1 MRVSEEDGWKAYHA
15 WRIYM
20 FQINGTGLRCE
31 FGGRPE
37 REYER
42 PWLLKDNLDTLDR
55 WVEEFRVF
63 VDTLEEFKDRPV
75 SAKTWDGRDIT
86 RDAND
91 GLHTYKCMYEA
102 FKRYAEVARGQG
114 QDSEDARQAMRE
126 AAYVVNPDDW
136 RKVGAPVP
144 EGVKWYPGLGAR
156 WYLEAVIHHSGIDT
170 RNMR

>member
-1 MRVSEEDGWKAYHA
+1 MRVSEEDGWKAYRA
-15 WRIYM
+15 LRIYM

-42 PWLLKDNLDTLDR
+42 PWSLKDNLDTLDR

-63 VDTLEEFKDRPV
+63 IETLEEFEGRPM
-75 SAKTWDGRDIT
+75 SDKTWDGRNIT
-86 RDAND
+86 RKAED
-91 GLHTYKCMYEA
+91 GLNTYQCMYKA
-102 FKRYAEVARGQG
+102 FKNYTEIARSKG
-114 QDSEDARQAMRE
+114 QDSVEARQAMRE

-144 EGVKWYPGLGAR
+144 EGVKWYPGLRAR
-156 WYLEAVIHHSGIDT
+156 DYLEAVVRYSGIDT
-170 RNMR
+170 RNIL